1 MLKSVAIKE
10 IHHRIKN
17 NLQTIASLLRMQARK
32 AEDESVKKILNDSIN
47 RILSISITHEM
58 LAQNGFDNLKIQE
71 VIKKIQRNSVRENTN
86 ENFNLKISIEGDD
99 FQINSDKATTIALII
114 NELIENSV
122 KHAFK
127 NKKCG
132 TITVGIKNEGE
143 KAKISVVDNGIGM
156 ENRKI
161 KKNSLGLQIVKSL
174 VKDKLDGDLNI
185 KSDNNGTNISFDV
198 KLDQNQKEK
207 VRK

>member
-1 MLKSVAIKE
+1 M
-10 IHHRIKN
+10 HY
-17 NLQTIASLLRMQARK
+17 
-32 AEDESVKKILNDSIN
+32 
-47 RILSISITHEM
+47 
-58 LAQNGFDNLKIQE
+58 
-71 VIKKIQRNSVRENTN
+71 
-86 ENFNLKISIEGDD
+86 
-99 FQINSDKATTIALII
+99 
-114 NELIENSV
+114 ELIENSV

-198 KLDQNQKEK
+198 KLDQN
-207 VRK
+207 